1 MLADK
6 LYVSAKDCQLNG
18 DEEKA
23 YVLYMRY
30 YHMLKSIWKDSTYK
44 KKKVCTY
51 LFMHV
56 NVCVCVCVCMYV
68 CVESWDNKMN
78 NFKVFNNVCMYVC
91 IYVLYISIFVFKVQ

>member
-44 KKKVCTY
+44 KKKVCIY
-51 LFMHV
+51 L
-56 NVCVCVCVCMYV
+56 CM
-68 CVESWDNKMN
+68 
-78 NFKVFNNVCMYVC
+78 
-91 IYVLYISIFVFKVQ
+91 

>member
-6 LYVSAKDCQLNG
+6 LYVNAKDCQLNG

-30 YHMLKSIWKDSTYK
+30 YHVLKSIWKDSTYK

-51 LFMHV
+51 D
-56 NVCVCVCVCMYV
+56 VCMYV
-68 CVESWDNKMN
+68 C
-78 NFKVFNNVCMYVC
+78 MYV
-91 IYVLYISIFVFKVQ
+91 VDMVTHHFLVF